1 MTKTRFTKQVIRIN
15 YIKKMAQNIGDYCK
29 MRFKK
34 LRNHKIRSAQIT
46 HERHRQLQEQQFLG
60 VNYKSKSEDTMNG
73 LHGYQQSIMLIMV
86 SLYLKL
92 YQQQQQTPYM

>member
-1 MTKTRFTKQVIRIN
+1 MIIAK
-15 YIKKMAQNIGDYCK
+15 
-29 MRFKK
+29 
-34 LRNHKIRSAQIT
+34 IT
-46 HERHRQLQEQQFLG
+46 HIRHKRQKEVDKRHRQLQEQQFLG
-60 VNYKSKSEDTMNG
+60 ANYKSKSEDTMNG